1 MEQNTVKVKNV
12 EKSAQC
18 YESIPVTHTQEYID
32 NITTDLRDVIEKS
45 VTPDSEIH
53 ILNDGS
59 RPDVYIDM
67 YGTLV
72 TELSGGLNSIRGG
85 DWSKYFHDLSEI
97 IKVLY
102 TEYGIDAWLI
112 GMKND
117 VLDDVFYVKLGI
129 RYEEWNRT

>member
-1 MEQNTVKVKNV
+1 MEQNIVKVKNV
-12 EKSAQC
+12 NESGQH
-18 YESIPVTHTQEYID
+18 YEGINVMHTQEYMDSIS
-32 NITTDLRDVIEKS
+32 TDLNDVIEKS
-45 VTPDSEIH
+45 VTPDSKIH

-59 RPDVYIDM
+59 RPDVYIDE

-85 DWSKYFHDLSEI
+85 DWSKYFNDLSEI
-97 IKVLY
+97 IRALY
-102 TEYGIDAWLI
+102 RKYGIEAWLI
-112 GMKND
+112 DMNND